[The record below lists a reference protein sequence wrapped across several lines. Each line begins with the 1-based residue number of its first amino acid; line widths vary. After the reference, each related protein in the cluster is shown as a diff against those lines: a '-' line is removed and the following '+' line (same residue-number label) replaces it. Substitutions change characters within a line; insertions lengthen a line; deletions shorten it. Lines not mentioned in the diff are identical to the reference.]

1 MSINDLSP
9 GIKLS
14 LKGKLFELQ
23 KKLTLLDLEKKLSD
37 DVCPFQPHFYSSD
50 KHHRDKPEEDS
61 NKRNKNVDP
70 DYPIEDPDEC
80 EFTYRPRVNNRK
92 VKSAEEEKYISQ
104 PVHIRLYE
112 KAKLYQEKKTKLAE
126 EITTRDE
133 TGRLLFQ
140 PKINRLN
147 GDEDEANNSNI
158 KVQEYLYRD
167 ALVYSYNYIS
177 CEILLFSLYVFLL

>member
-1 MSINDLSP
+1 MSIHDLSP

-50 KHHRDKPEEDS
+50 KHHKDKPEDASARQNRNVDVEISAEETEDS
-61 NKRNKNVDP
+61 
-70 DYPIEDPDEC
+70 

-112 KAKLYQEKKTKLAE
+112 KAKLYQEKKIKLTE

-147 GDEDEANNSNI
+147 NDEEETNNSNI

-167 ALVYSYNYIS
+167 ALVR
-177 CEILLFSLYVFLL
+177 